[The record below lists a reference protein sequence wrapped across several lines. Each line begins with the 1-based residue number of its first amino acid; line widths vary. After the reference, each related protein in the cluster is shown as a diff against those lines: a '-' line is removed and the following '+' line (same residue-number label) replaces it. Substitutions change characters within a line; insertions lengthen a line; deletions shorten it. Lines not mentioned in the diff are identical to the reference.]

1 MKIVMSEPV
10 QKMPLQGQR
19 IVLDGGSIAW
29 WPCYIGSEA
38 MIGQD
43 CSIGA
48 LSHVGREVTIAS
60 NCRLQGG
67 CYIAD
72 YSQIGEGVFIGPNAS
87 ILNDRYPPSG
97 GKEFWKPVVIEDGA
111 VIGGGATVVAGVRVG
126 SNSVLAAGATAISD
140 IPSDEVWGGVPARYI
155 MSRQEYNSRRTSDG

>member
-1 MKIVMSEPV
+1 VKIVMSEPE

-29 WPCYIGSEA
+29 WPCHIGSEA
-38 MIGQD
+38 TIGQD

-48 LSHVGREVTIAS
+48 LSHVGREVTIGS

-72 YSQIGEGVFIGPNAS
+72 ASQIGEGVFIGPNAS
-87 ILNDRYPPSG
+87 ILNDRFPPSG
-97 GKEFWKPVVIEDGA
+97 GKKFWKPVVVEDGA
-111 VIGGGATVVAGVRVG
+111 VIGGGATVVAGIRIG
-126 SNSVLAAGATAISD
+126 SNAVLAAGATAISD
-140 IPSDEVWGGVPARYI
+140 IPCDEVWGGVPARYI
-155 MSRQEYNSRRTSDG
+155 MSRQEYNLRRTSDG